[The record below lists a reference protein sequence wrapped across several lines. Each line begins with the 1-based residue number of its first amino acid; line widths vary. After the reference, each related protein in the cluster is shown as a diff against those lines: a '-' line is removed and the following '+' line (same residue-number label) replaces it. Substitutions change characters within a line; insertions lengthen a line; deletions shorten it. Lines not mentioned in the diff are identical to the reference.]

1 MFHLQQLYNSVFY
14 FVVFIEYVKACI
26 EWGNPKMRNLSFYIL
41 WENPTQNRKIRYEQ
55 YSDA

>member
-1 MFHLQQLYNSVFY
+1 MFHLQQLYDSVIY
-14 FVVFIEYVKACI
+14 IVVLIEYVKVCI
-26 EWGNPKMRNLSFYIL
+26 EWGNPKMKNLSFYIL